1 MTGVQTCALPISQD
15 GIDIIIPAPECKLS
29 VEEIAKKDVPAGVP
43 YKIIETADVPSDRT
57 FREAWEADFTNPDG
71 HGIGADAWFA
81 EQESKVQEVT
91 E

>member
-1 MTGVQTCALPISQD
+1 MKRIIYPTQD